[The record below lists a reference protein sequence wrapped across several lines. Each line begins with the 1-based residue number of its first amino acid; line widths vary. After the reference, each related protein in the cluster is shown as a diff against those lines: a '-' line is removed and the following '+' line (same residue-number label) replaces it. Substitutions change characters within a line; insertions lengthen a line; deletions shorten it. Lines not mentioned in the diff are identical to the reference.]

1 MTPAQFARA
10 VEVAG
15 VNLDRPANQAAQLVL
30 VDRETQSE
38 AGRIYA
44 IHRSAVLRSVKRI
57 QAAAKACPC
66 CGRAF

>member
-15 VNLDRPANQAAQLVL
+15 VSDTTLATRAAYAVL

-44 IHRSAVLRSVKRI
+44 IHRSAVLRAVKRI
-57 QAAAKACPC
+57 EAAAKACPC